1 MEEQYSH
8 RQWASVILGIIVGV
22 VILDALLLRH
32 MGWPVLIVTGLFVGV
47 GVLFSSLTVSV
58 DSQALRWHFG
68 PGFWRKRVPL
78 AEIAGVEAVRNRWWY
93 GWGIRAIPEGWLY
106 NVSGLD
112 AVEIGLTN
120 GRRIRIGTDEP
131 ARLVEAIEAARAR
144 HG

>member
-1 MEEQYSH
+1 MQEHYRH
-8 RQWASVILGIIVGV
+8 RQWASVILGIIVGLV
-22 VILDALLLRH
+22 VLDVLVLRH
-32 MGWPVLIVTGLFVGV
+32 AGWPVLIVTGVFVGV

-58 DSQALRWHFG
+58 DSQTLRWHFG
-68 PGFWRKRVPL
+68 PGFWRKSVPL

-112 AVEIGLTN
+112 AVEISLTN

-131 ARLVEAIEAARAR
+131 ARLVEAIEAGRAC